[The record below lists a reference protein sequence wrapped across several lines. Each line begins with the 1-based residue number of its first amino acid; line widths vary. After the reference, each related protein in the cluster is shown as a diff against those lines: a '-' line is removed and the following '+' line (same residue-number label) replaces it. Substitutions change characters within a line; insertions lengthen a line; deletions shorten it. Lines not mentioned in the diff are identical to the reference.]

1 VSIDV
6 TRNTWLV
13 ALIDEAL
20 AGYDPAAALL
30 HLPPELRSADPE
42 GPGLEAR
49 ARALLVRS
57 LRRGKLLEPP
67 PPDRANATPPA
78 APDEEDAFL
87 GPVQGHVGLALDIAL
102 IHGVA
107 FDTDRR
113 RAELA
118 TLFAALVGA
127 FDLARAADPR
137 GPGGGAPAAVH
148 KALARAGAELKAR
161 GFPAADPT
169 HGLSLRVGR
178 LCIQRRHL
186 ARLAI
191 AFHRDGHLDVAGA
204 RKLFDRASSE
214 VLLLVQALAALA
226 SAPAQLDD
234 RERRVALAQ
243 VARLGLPREL
253 ARQARSALKTPPSA
267 AELAHAAPLRL
278 RAFLLEQLLL
288 AELAAEQPSPPHARF
303 IQTFADAARIPPDQV
318 AALQA
323 NAAEL
328 AAQQRWFDPS
338 AEGVEEWAE
347 VASEWEEVADE
358 MLDKVATTVTD
369 NLGAILTE
377 IRQTGELGQLL
388 AKAAAGSPLT
398 RDEKARVKEQLLDLA
413 KAVPALAIFAAPG
426 GMLLLPL
433 LAKLLPFDLLPSAWN
448 HKPRAKGASGDAHRQ
463 SAEHG
468 EDEDEDEDELGSGG
482 DACS

>member
-1 VSIDV
+1 MSIDV
-6 TRNTWLV
+6 TRKTWLV
-13 ALIDEAL
+13 ALVDEAL
-20 AGYDPAAALL
+20 EGYDPAAALL

-49 ARALLVRS
+49 SRALLVRS
-57 LRRGKLLEPP
+57 LRRKKLLEPSH
-67 PPDRANATPPA
+67 PDRASATDPPA
-78 APDEEDAFL
+78 ARDEEDAFL
-87 GPVQGHVGLALDIAL
+87 GPMQGHVGLGLDIAL
-102 IHGVA
+102 IHGAA
-107 FDTDRR
+107 FDPDRR

-118 TLFAALVGA
+118 ILFASLVGA
-127 FDLARAADPR
+127 FDLARAADPSK
-137 GPGGGAPAAVH
+137 PGGGTHAAVR
-148 KALARAGAELKAR
+148 KALTRAGVELKAR
-161 GFPAADPT
+161 GLPAADPKY
-169 HGLSLRVGR
+169 GLSLRVGL

-191 AFHRDGHLDVAGA
+191 AFHRAGLLDVAGA
-204 RKLFDRASSE
+204 RKLLDQASNE
-214 VLLLVQALAALA
+214 VVLLVEALAAIA
-226 SAPAQLDD
+226 SAPGKLDA

-243 VARLGLPREL
+243 VARLGLPRDL
-253 ARQARSALKTPPSA
+253 ARRARSALKAPPSA

-288 AELAAEQPSPPHARF
+288 AELAAGQPSPLRAHF
-303 IQTFADAARIPPDQV
+303 IQSFADEARIPPDQV

-328 AAQQRWFDPS
+328 ATQQRWFEPS
-338 AEGVEEWAE
+338 VDGPEEWDV

-358 MLDKVATTVTD
+358 MMDKVATTVTD

-388 AKAAAGSPLT
+388 AKAAAGSSLT
-398 RDEKARVKEQLLDLA
+398 RDEKAKVKAQLIDLA

-433 LAKLLPFDLLPSAWN
+433 LAKLLPFDFLPSAWN
-448 HKPRAKGASGDAHRQ
+448 HKAKSKGSTNGARRHT
-463 SAEHG
+463 AER
-468 EDEDEDEDELGSGG
+468 DEDDESGG
-482 DACS
+482 AEGEGCP